1 MIKWAGWI
9 ITLCGIAHT
18 VGALTVEKAARHA
31 GTWFSGG
38 LWEEELSEMSPAG
51 SAYFLSLDSFGVPL
65 TLVGLIVL
73 WLERRGIT
81 PPMFIAWILA
91 VWTLFDAVI
100 LPFTPWPLFVIAIVL
115 LVLGTRRAGA
125 AS

>member
-1 MIKWAGWI
+1 MIKWSGWI

-91 VWTLFDAVI
+91 VWTLVDAVV

-115 LVLGTRRAGA
+115 LVLGTRRART